1 MRFRVIL
8 PRFVL
13 RNTKSNILFIW
24 GRGCV
29 PWVGNMGCKRRTV
42 FRENLDRGYLNS
54 MPESEYE
61 QAIERLDSMMDS
73 KVNACP
79 FCDSEDII
87 KKGRSSTGTQR
98 YACKTC
104 GRGFIGNVVPYS
116 HISTDRWKTFCHLYL
131 KGISIHRCATRC
143 GVCLKTAQYMK
154 DRLVRMVRSDAG
166 IPMTFCGEMMIDV
179 AD

>member
-1 MRFRVIL
+1 MC
-8 PRFVL
+8 
-13 RNTKSNILFIW
+13 S
-24 GRGCV
+24 
-29 PWVGNMGCKRRTV
+29 WVGNMGCKRRTV

-87 KKGRSSTGTQR
+87 RKGRSSTGTQR

-131 KGISIHRCATRC
+131 KGISIHRCASRC

-154 DRLVRMVRSDAG
+154 DRLVRMVCSDANL
-166 IPMTFCGEMMIDV
+166 PMTFCGEMMIDV

>member
-1 MRFRVIL
+1 MNYRDFLQKVIYRIIDPL
-8 PRFVL
+8 IKAMIRLGFTP
-13 RNTKSNILFIW
+13 
-24 GRGCV
+24 
-29 PWVGNMGCKRRTV
+29 
-42 FRENLDRGYLNS
+42 NLVTTL
-54 MPESEYE
+54 
-61 QAIERLDSMMDS
+61 
-73 KVNACP
+73 
-79 FCDSEDII
+79 
-87 KKGRSSTGTQR
+87 
-98 YACKTC
+98 
-104 GRGFIGNVVPYS
+104 GFIGNVVPYS